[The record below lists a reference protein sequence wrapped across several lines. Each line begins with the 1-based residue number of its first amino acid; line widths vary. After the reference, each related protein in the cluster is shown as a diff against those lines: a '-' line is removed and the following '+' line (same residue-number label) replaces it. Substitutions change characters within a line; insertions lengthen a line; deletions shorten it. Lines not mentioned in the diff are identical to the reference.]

1 MDVNN
6 AALEA
11 FISLGWR
18 FKHSHF
24 HAVKNRIR
32 DFDVFRGHR
41 LQLVEG
47 ANQIIQDYQVMAESQ
62 IVNQVTL
69 MGGKEEGKKFL
80 LLQSVS
86 QAAALVCNT
95 TAFKQQVL
103 HGSYNIHWKMEFYQE
118 PLMLLKLY

>member
-1 MDVNN
+1 
-6 AALEA
+6 
-11 FISLGWR
+11 
-18 FKHSHF
+18 
-24 HAVKNRIR
+24 
-32 DFDVFRGHR
+32 
-41 LQLVEG
+41 
-47 ANQIIQDYQVMAESQ
+47 MAESQ